1 MFSAQWFAHY
11 KISRFIIRKL
21 GSIIN
26 PDYFYRFQSDAM
38 NYASMISGMNFYFL
52 KKIIKSDTNFFQIIN
67 NINFLLRT
75 QNIKILKEE

>member
-1 MFSAQWFAHY
+1 MFVKKAKKGIKVLLSGAGGDEIFEVITDILDKMFSAQWFAHY

-38 NYASMISGMNFYFL
+38 NYASMISGMNFYF
-52 KKIIKSDTNFFQIIN
+52 
-67 NINFLLRT
+67 
-75 QNIKILKEE
+75 

>member
-52 KKIIKSDTNFFQIIN
+52 KKLLKVILIFFKLLII
-67 NINFLLRT
+67 
-75 QNIKILKEE
+75 